1 MNRKKRIETILS
13 IKFSDWIIEVYDT
26 SILHK
31 GHNNFDGKNETHF
44 CIILNSNNQNK
55 EVKLNIHRKINKL
68 LADEFNLGL
77 HSLEI
82 KIVN

>member
-1 MNRKKRIETILS
+1 MNRKKRIKKILS
-13 IKFSDWIIEVYDT
+13 KNFTDWIIEVHDT

-31 GHNNFDGKNETHF
+31 GHYNFDGKKETHF
-44 CIILNSNNQNK
+44 SIILNSSNQNK
-55 EVKLNIHRKINKL
+55 ELKLNIHRKINKL